1 MSLGIIIQA
10 RRGSKR
16 LPNKVLLKLGKKTIL
31 EHVIERVKKVNFTK
45 KIIIATTIKK
55 KDEKIAQLAKINNCF
70 FFKGSE
76 KNVLQRY
83 YECSKKFKLNTIIR
97 ICSDSPF
104 IDPKIIDK
112 AYKIFSKKKY
122 DYVSNIVK
130 PSYPAGMSVEIFNF
144 KSLKKANEAK
154 TDKKEEEH
162 VTPFIYRND
171 KMFQIKNFET
181 KKNYKNY
188 RFSIDFKKDFIA
200 MKNLYE
206 IIVKSK
212 RKQNTLNHLV
222 KLMDENPN
230 IKKINYYIK
239 TPLRY

>member
-112 AYKIFSKKKY
+112 AYKIFSSKFSM
-122 DYVSNIVK
+122 SNMI
-130 PSYPAGMSVEIFNF
+130 P
-144 KSLKKANEAK
+144 KS
-154 TDKKEEEH
+154 
-162 VTPFIYRND
+162 
-171 KMFQIKNFET
+171 
-181 KKNYKNY
+181 
-188 RFSIDFKKDFIA
+188 
-200 MKNLYE
+200 
-206 IIVKSK
+206 
-212 RKQNTLNHLV
+212 
-222 KLMDENPN
+222 
-230 IKKINYYIK
+230 
-239 TPLRY
+239 

>member
-130 PSYPAGMSVEIFNF
+130 PSYPAGVSVEIFNF
-144 KSLKKANEAK
+144 KSLKALITK
-154 TDKKEEEH
+154 TM
-162 VTPFIYRND
+162 R
-171 KMFQIKNFET
+171 
-181 KKNYKNY
+181 
-188 RFSIDFKKDFIA
+188 
-200 MKNLYE
+200 
-206 IIVKSK
+206 
-212 RKQNTLNHLV
+212 
-222 KLMDENPN
+222 
-230 IKKINYYIK
+230 
-239 TPLRY
+239 

>member
-1 MSLGIIIQA
+1 MTIIQK
-10 RRGSKR
+10 RSKR
-16 LPNKVLLKLGKKTIL
+16 SNKVLLKLGKKTIL

-144 KSLKKANEAK
+144 KSLKK
-154 TDKKEEEH
+154 
-162 VTPFIYRND
+162 
-171 KMFQIKNFET
+171 
-181 KKNYKNY
+181 
-188 RFSIDFKKDFIA
+188 
-200 MKNLYE
+200 
-206 IIVKSK
+206 
-212 RKQNTLNHLV
+212 
-222 KLMDENPN
+222 
-230 IKKINYYIK
+230 
-239 TPLRY
+239 